1 MLTAAHSA
9 TSDSRPPYGPFAAP
23 PSGLGDDLTG
33 SPSLRDA
40 SPRSSDGSP
49 ARSATATTWKV
60 VYAIVERG
68 ARKHWLRI
76 GMAFV
81 NRDGSL
87 NVRLDAVPL
96 SGQLHIRDN
105 PRATS
110 ARTARTSASPAAA
123 ARAAPCRSSA
133 NLPRR
138 ARSRA
143 AASSP
148 VGAPGTPPSGSVR
161 PARSTIGPI
170 TVGRPGTC
178 RRTSSYPPFLRKNH
192 KKRRTDHATHH
203 EKVSSLLTALACL
216 MLGLATGSPAAAAPP
231 ANPASRLPPRQP
243 RSRPSRQQRS
253 DGKRNRR
260 GQHQRRQQRTAAP
273 PRRRTQPRRGHRQL
287 PQEPPFKRVDELT
300 RIKGIG
306 RKSLLRL
313 RPS

>member
-9 TSDSRPPYGPFAAP
+9 TSDSRPPYGPLAAP
-23 PSGLGDDLTG
+23 LPSGLGDDLTG
-33 SPSLRDA
+33 SPSLRDS

-105 PRATS
+105 PPRDE
-110 ARTARTSASPAAA
+110 RENRENLGEPLPPLPVLPPLPFEREPPPA
-123 ARAAPCRSSA
+123 
-133 NLPRR
+133 R

-148 VGAPGTPPSGSVR
+148 AGGA
-161 PARSTIGPI
+161 
-170 TVGRPGTC
+170 
-178 RRTSSYPPFLRKNH
+178 
-192 KKRRTDHATHH
+192 
-203 EKVSSLLTALACL
+203 
-216 MLGLATGSPAAAAPP
+216 
-231 ANPASRLPPRQP
+231 
-243 RSRPSRQQRS
+243 
-253 DGKRNRR
+253 
-260 GQHQRRQQRTAAP
+260 
-273 PRRRTQPRRGHRQL
+273 
-287 PQEPPFKRVDELT
+287 
-300 RIKGIG
+300 
-306 RKSLLRL
+306 
-313 RPS
+313 